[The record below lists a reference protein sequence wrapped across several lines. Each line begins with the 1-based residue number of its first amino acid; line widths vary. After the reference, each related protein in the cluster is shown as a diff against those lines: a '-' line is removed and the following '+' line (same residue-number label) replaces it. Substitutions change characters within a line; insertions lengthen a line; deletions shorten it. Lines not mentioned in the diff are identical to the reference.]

1 MGPLAM
7 TALALDPSLVMEAIG
22 FADPLPWQ
30 RALLRSQSDK
40 VLLNAHR
47 QAGKSQATAA
57 LAVWTALFDPGS
69 LILIVSA
76 SQRQS
81 NELFDKVKATYKTL
95 GEPIPAREDNAITLR
110 LSNASRIVSLPDS
123 IDTII
128 GYSAP
133 RLIIIDESSRVSD
146 ETYFGLRPMLTR
158 SRGKMVALSTPRGKR
173 GWWYEAWI
181 DRESNWTRIEYP
193 VTENPHIDPDYLEEE
208 KRLLGPRWYAQEY
221 LCVFTEAQDQYFP
234 DEAIDAAFSSD
245 RPPLL
250 SRSYFT

>member
-1 MGPLAM
+1 MTPLAM
-7 TALALDPSLVMEAIG
+7 TALELDPSLVMEAIG

-30 RALLRSQSDK
+30 RALLRSTSDK

-47 QAGKSQATAA
+47 QAGKSQATSA

-81 NELFDKVKATYKTL
+81 NELFDKVKATYQAL
-95 GEPIPAREDNAITLR
+95 GSPIPASEDNAVTLR

-133 RLIIIDESSRVSD
+133 RLIIIDEAARVKD
-146 ETYFGLRPMLTR
+146 ETYYGLRPMLAR
-158 SRGKMVALSTPRGKR
+158 SRGAMVALSTPRGKR
-173 GWWYEAWI
+173 GWWYEAWN
-181 DRESNWTRIEYP
+181 DHEATWTRIEYP
-193 VTENPHIDPDYLEEE
+193 VTENPHIDIDWLAEE
-208 KRLLGPRWYAQEY
+208 KRLLGPRWFAQEY
-221 LCVFTEAQDQYFP
+221 LCSFEETEDAFLP
-234 DEAIDAAFSSD
+234 AEAIDAAFCSD
-245 RPPLL
+245 RPPLF
-250 SRSYFT
+250 STEYFS

>member
-1 MGPLAM
+1 MTPLAM

-30 RALLRSQSDK
+30 RALLRSTSDK

-81 NELFDKVKATYKTL
+81 NELFDKVKATYKAL

-158 SRGKMVALSTPRGKR
+158 SRGKMVALSTPSGKR
-173 GWWYEAWI
+173 GWWYEAWV
-181 DRESNWTRIEYP
+181 DDEATWTRIEYP
-193 VTENPHIDPDYLEEE
+193 VTMNPHIDPAWLEEE

-221 LCVFTEAQDQYFP
+221 ECSFEENEDSFFP
-234 DEAIDAAFSSD
+234 AGAIDAAFTSD
-245 RPPLL
+245 RQPLF
-250 SRSYFT
+250 SKDYFS